1 MFGCQ
6 IKIAHQ
12 LLFVYLDYLISTQEF
27 KPGPFTFLFQT
38 DFSLVLS
45 NILLKLRDAFLI
57 SSRLV
62 QTVLNLLQN
71 FRPPIHTISLLVKF
85 MHA

>member
-1 MFGCQ
+1 M
-6 IKIAHQ
+6 
-12 LLFVYLDYLISTQEF
+12 YLDYLISTQEC